1 MKKIAFIIPYFGKFN
16 NYFQLFLNS
25 CKFNSDCDWII
36 FTDDYTEYD
45 YPENV
50 IVNYISFEEIK
61 KIFQNKFDFKISLE
75 YPYKLC
81 DYRPCYG
88 YIFSD
93 YISKYK
99 FWGYCDTDLI
109 WGKISDF
116 ISKEDFDNY
125 DKIGFLGHCSI
136 YKNTDAINKVFMN
149 NLNGIERY
157 KEVFTNNKNFSFDEE
172 FNNSIN
178 NIFQSQNLKIKKD
191 QYEANIYTKS
201 SNFKIIRMNLNS
213 KKYFVEKKKNGVFI
227 FDNGKLMRILL
238 KGEKLI
244 REEYLYIHM
253 QSRAMKV
260 KLSNLS
266 IARFKIIPNA
276 FEKIEVEHIDIN
288 NLKKIK
294 KKYINIHYFKLRSMN
309 LYKKIIKIISKRKN
323 KLWNT

>member
-61 KIFQNKFDFKISLE
+61 EIFQNKFDFKISLE

-81 DYRPCYG
+81 DYKVCYG
-88 YIFSD
+88 YIFSE
-93 YISKYK
+93 YLSKYK

-109 WGKISDF
+109 WGRISDF
-116 ISKEDFDNY
+116 ISEEDLDEY
-125 DKIGFLGHCSI
+125 DKIGFLGHCTI

-178 NIFQSQNLKIKKD
+178 NIFESQNLKVKRD

-201 SNFKIIRMNLNS
+201 SDFKIIRMNLNS
-213 KKYFVEKKKNGVFI
+213 KKYFVEKRKNGVFI

-238 KGEKLI
+238 KDTKLI
-244 REEYLYIHM
+244 EEEYLYIHM
-253 QSRAMKV
+253 QSRPMKIKINNINCNKY
-260 KLSNLS
+260 KL
-266 IARFKIIPNA
+266 IPNS
-276 FEKIEVEHIDIN
+276 FDELEYDIINVEN
-288 NLKKIK
+288 FKNIK
-294 KKYINIHYFKLRSMN
+294 KKHFNLHYFILRTKN
-309 LYKKIIKIISKRKN
+309 LIN
-323 KLWNT
+323 KLKRRIK